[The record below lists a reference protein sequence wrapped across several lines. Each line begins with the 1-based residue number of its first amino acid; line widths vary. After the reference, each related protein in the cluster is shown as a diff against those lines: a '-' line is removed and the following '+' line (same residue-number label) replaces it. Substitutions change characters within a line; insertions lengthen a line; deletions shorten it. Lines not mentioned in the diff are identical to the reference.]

1 MTRLLTALLTVF
13 LFAAPVYADHVANE
27 LYSASAILYAQEADG
42 GMKMRCTVTAFEK
55 TDTGYHFVSASHCVS
70 QFNAAQNRVEI
81 PAVPLYIS
89 YDRADSK
96 VFHTAEVVMA
106 GAQGKGDDFA
116 ILHVETEDNDW
127 KILRMGDFSRIKQ
140 GELVV
145 NVAAPKG
152 LGLQVFFGY
161 VSMINLD
168 RPILSN
174 GINWLGATLLQIP
187 AGPGSSGSAVA
198 SEKQGA
204 IVCFIVGGIN
214 GNPSAVAI
222 PASRFLEFRRAVEKG
237 EYEWFKLKESTDEG
251 GTDNR

>member
-1 MTRLLTALLTVF
+1 MKRLLPF
-13 LFAAPVYADHVANE
+13 LFALLFATPVFADHVANE
-27 LYSASAILYAQEADG
+27 LYAASAILYAQEADG
-42 GMKMRCTVTAFEK
+42 GMKMRCTATAFEK
-55 TDTGYHFVSASHCVS
+55 VDNGYHFVSASHCVS
-70 QFNAAQNRVEI
+70 SWNPAQNRVEI
-81 PAVPLYIS
+81 PAVPLYMS

-96 VFHTAEVVMA
+96 VFHVAQVVMA
-106 GAQGKGDDFA
+106 GKQGAGDDYA
-116 ILHVETEDNDW
+116 ILFVETDQEW
-127 KILRMGDFSRIKQ
+127 PMLRIGDFSRIKQ

-161 VSMINLD
+161 VSMINMD
-168 RPILSN
+168 RPVLAN

-237 EYEWFKLKESTDEG
+237 EYEWFKLPKEE
-251 GTDNR
+251 